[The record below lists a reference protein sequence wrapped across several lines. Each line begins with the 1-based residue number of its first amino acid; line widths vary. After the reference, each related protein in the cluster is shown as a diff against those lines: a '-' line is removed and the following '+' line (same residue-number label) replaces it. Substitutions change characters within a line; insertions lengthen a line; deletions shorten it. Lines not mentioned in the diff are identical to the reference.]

1 MSKVAM
7 CDVRSKEKR
16 PRTQKKNTMVSCKK
30 KWIEMNPIRRRMKK
44 CNPSNEQ
51 HGQLVHWWGGVL
63 RWAWYGGQKQSQP
76 TATNAPIG
84 RSVHW
89 MGYVFSFGQMGFIIV
104 PPHFF
109 LLINYVFFFCGCF
122 VAVFPLDLTSHL
134 PCSLSYPHKYCTNLG
149 TLFII
154 PY

>member
-1 MSKVAM
+1 M
-7 CDVRSKEKR
+7 DWDE
-16 PRTQKKNTMVSCKK
+16 PHPT
-30 KWIEMNPIRRRMKK
+30 
-44 CNPSNEQ
+44 SNEKMQ
-51 HGQLVHWWGGVL
+51 PIQWTTRPTGALVAAGSLWPVLWCPQPNSLFVKELGKHVINGQSEP
-63 RWAWYGGQKQSQP
+63 A
-76 TATNAPIG
+76 ATNAPIG